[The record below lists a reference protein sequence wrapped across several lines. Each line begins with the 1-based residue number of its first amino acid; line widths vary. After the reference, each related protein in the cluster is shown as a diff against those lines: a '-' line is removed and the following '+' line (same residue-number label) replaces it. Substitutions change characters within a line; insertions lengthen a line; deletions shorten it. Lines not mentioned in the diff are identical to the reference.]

1 MANVATRGNRSATYD
16 DAAYDTADH
25 VSGWTS
31 WVGFAGFMMIATGM
45 LHVIDGLI
53 GIFRSSF
60 YLVSN
65 NSSQLVVFQNVKTWA
80 WINLIA
86 GAIVMLAGF
95 SLFSGTTWSRI
106 IAVML
111 AFVSIAINL
120 LAISLYPIWSIIA
133 IALAVLVIYAVT
145 VHGDELRHA

>member
-1 MANVATRGNRSATYD
+1 MADAATRGHRSATYD
-16 DAAYDTADH
+16 TANYDAADH

-31 WVGFAGFMMIATGM
+31 WVGFGGFMMIATGM

-145 VHGDELRHA
+145 VHGGELRHA